1 MLDLPVM
8 NLNEALTI
16 LSAMITPAVLI
27 VASGS
32 LILTTSQRLS
42 RSVER
47 VRNLSDQLRK
57 LMMHPGES
65 TFLEDEHDIVVE
77 LIHYASRRSRLLQQ
91 SLTTLYITL
100 GLYVAISITIGIL
113 EFSGLQHTWVLTML
127 TILGAGFLFYAS
139 ILLIIES
146 LLQMAMVGKVDYKT
160 LQEMIFAHPLY
171 AESLNNLFSTIK

>member
-1 MLDLPVM
+1 M

-47 VRNLSDQLRK
+47 VRSLSDQLRK
-57 LMMHPGES
+57 LTMHPEES
-65 TFLEDEHDIVVE
+65 TFFEDEHDILIE
-77 LIHYASRRSRLLQQ
+77 LIQYASRRSRLLQQ
-91 SLTTLYITL
+91 SLTTLYVTL
-100 GLYVAISITIGIL
+100 GTFVAISITIGIL
-113 EFSGLQHTWVLTML
+113 EFSGLQHTWVLTLL

-146 LLQMAMVGKVDYKT
+146 QIAFRAVNYEMNTVLNRVKRYKKPK
-160 LQEMIFAHPLY
+160 LG
-171 AESLNNLFSTIK
+171 

>member
-1 MLDLPVM
+1 
-8 NLNEALTI
+8 
-16 LSAMITPAVLI
+16 AVLI

-57 LMMHPGES
+57 LIIHPEES
-65 TFLEDEHDIVVE
+65 TWFEDEQSILVE
-77 LIHYASRRSRLLQQ
+77 LIQYASRRSRLLQQ

-100 GLYVAISITIGIL
+100 GTFVAISITIGIL

-139 ILLIIES
+139 ILLIVES
-146 LLQMAMVGKVDYKT
+146 QIAFRAVNY
-160 LQEMIFAHPLY
+160 EMNNV
-171 AESLNNLFSTIK
+171 LNRVKRYQKPKPD

>member
-1 MLDLPVM
+1 M

-47 VRNLSDQLRK
+47 VRTLSDQLRK
-57 LMMHPGES
+57 LIMHPEES
-65 TFLEDEHDIVVE
+65 NWFEDEHNILVE

-91 SLTTLYITL
+91 SLTILYITL
-100 GLYVAISITIGIL
+100 GTFVAISITIGIL
-113 EFSGLQHTWVLTML
+113 EFSGMQHTWVLTLL
-127 TILGAGFLFYAS
+127 TVLGAGFLFYAS
-139 ILLIIES
+139 ILLIVES
-146 LLQMAMVGKVDYKT
+146 QIAFRAVNYEMNTVLNRVKRYKKSK
-160 LQEMIFAHPLY
+160 AD
-171 AESLNNLFSTIK
+171 

>member
-1 MLDLPVM
+1 M

-42 RSVER
+42 RSMER
-47 VRNLSDQLRK
+47 VRHLSDQLRQ
-57 LMMHPGES
+57 LIMHPEDS
-65 TFLEDEHDIVVE
+65 NLFEDEHGTLIE
-77 LIHYASRRSRLLQQ
+77 LIQFAIKRSRLLQQ

-100 GLYVAISITIGIL
+100 GTFVAISITIGIL
-113 EFSGLQHTWVLTML
+113 EFSGLQHTWVLTLL

-146 LLQMAMVGKVDYKT
+146 QIAFRAVNYEMSTVLNRVKKYKKP
-160 LQEMIFAHPLY
+160 Q
-171 AESLNNLFSTIK
+171 

>member
-1 MLDLPVM
+1 M

-65 TFLEDEHDIVVE
+65 TFLEDENEIVIE
-77 LIHYASRRSRLLQQ
+77 LIQYASRRSRLLQQ
-91 SLTTLYITL
+91 ALTTLYITL
-100 GLYVAISITIGIL
+100 GMYVAISITIGIL
-113 EFSGLQHTWVLTML
+113 EFSGLQHTWVLTLL
-127 TILGAGFLFYAS
+127 TIFGAGFLFYAS
-139 ILLIIES
+139 LLLIIES
-146 LLQMAMVGKVDYKT
+146 QIAFRAVNYEMNTVLDRVKRYKKPR
-160 LQEMIFAHPLY
+160 L
-171 AESLNNLFSTIK
+171 S

>member
-1 MLDLPVM
+1 M

-42 RSVER
+42 RSMER
-47 VRNLSDQLRK
+47 VRHLSDQLRK
-57 LMMHPGES
+57 LITHPEES
-65 TFLEDEHDIVVE
+65 NLFEDEHGTLIE
-77 LIHYASRRSRLLQQ
+77 LIQFAIKRSRLLQQ

-100 GLYVAISITIGIL
+100 GTFVAISITIGIL
-113 EFSGLQHTWVLTML
+113 EFSGLQYTWVLTLL

-139 ILLIIES
+139 ILLIVES
-146 LLQMAMVGKVDYKT
+146 QVAFRAVNY
-160 LQEMIFAHPLY
+160 EMNTVLKRVKKYQKP
-171 AESLNNLFSTIK
+171 E